1 MRIAILIIFA
11 AMLSGCAE
19 QSSPA
24 KPKATP
30 TPRFTFQPTDQQ
42 IESAKAVITSM
53 LKDPES
59 ARFSGITGVQV
70 EGTPSASAICGNV
83 NAKNSYGGYVG
94 SVPFMVFGDKGQI
107 WESSSRFSVM
117 NQLLTEVCTPTVP
130 APAAALTEPSPHQA
144 VSTESK
150 ERQVYELRQRN
161 LPYEQYQ
168 QEYRRIMGQ

>member
-1 MRIAILIIFA
+1 MRIAVVLIFA
-11 AMLSGCAE
+11 AILSGCA
-19 QSSPA
+19 QQISPA
-24 KPKATP
+24 KPKVTP
-30 TPRFTFQPTDQQ
+30 TPRFAFQPTDQQ

-59 ARFSGITGVQV
+59 ARFSGIIGVQV
-70 EGTPSASAICGNV
+70 EGRPSASAICGNV

-107 WESSSRFSVM
+107 WESSSRLNVM

-130 APAAALTEPSPHQA
+130 APAAKEPTSHQA
-144 VSTESK
+144 ANTESK
-150 ERQVYELRQRN
+150 ERQLYELQQRN